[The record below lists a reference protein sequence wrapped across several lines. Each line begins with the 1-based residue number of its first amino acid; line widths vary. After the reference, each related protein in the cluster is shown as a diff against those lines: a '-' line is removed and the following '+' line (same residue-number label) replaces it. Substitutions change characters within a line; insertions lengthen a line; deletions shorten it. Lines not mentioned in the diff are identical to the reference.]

1 MVNRE
6 KLLTLIQ
13 SAFHEGGLLLE
24 NGALRA
30 AANRF
35 YTGAMYGVM
44 LFLDEPV
51 QADETIWR
59 LGSRY
64 LRKSAKIYKTSL
76 EIRKLR
82 GSIEFSIEHEPS
94 LSDVKRLS
102 KLCTC
107 LVRGVWNKR
116 RNPYGTR
123 NHTPWSKTPQSQESF
138 SGTYPGKNSS

>member
-64 LRKSAKIYKTSL
+64 LRRALKF
-76 EIRKLR
+76 IR
-82 GSIEFSIEHEPS
+82 
-94 LSDVKRLS
+94 
-102 KLCTC
+102 
-107 LVRGVWNKR
+107 R
-116 RNPYGTR
+116 R
-123 NHTPWSKTPQSQESF
+123 WK
-138 SGTYPGKNSS
+138 

>member
-1 MVNRE
+1 
-6 KLLTLIQ
+6 
-13 SAFHEGGLLLE
+13 LE

-76 EIRKLR
+76 EIRNFEVQSNSVLNM
-82 GSIEFSIEHEPS
+82 S
-94 LSDVKRLS
+94 LFV
-102 KLCTC
+102 
-107 LVRGVWNKR
+107 
-116 RNPYGTR
+116 
-123 NHTPWSKTPQSQESF
+123 
-138 SGTYPGKNSS
+138 